1 MKVDLRK
8 YVPPFIESKECE
20 FQPFMITSLPGHVGD
35 AGDDGDI
42 GDDPGNGGKSN
53 SFWDDDSYSSNVKKK
68 RKEPKFWE
76 FTPWMDY
83 LW

>member
-1 MKVDLRK
+1 MKKANKVN
-8 YVPPFIESKECE
+8 YNSPFTEIRECE
-20 FQPFMITSLPGHVGD
+20 FRPFMIASLPGHVGD

-68 RKEPKFWE
+68 GKQP
-76 FTPWMDY
+76 TPWKDY